1 MRRLPLWTSY
11 SGSHDETLKRLEI
24 SSHSR
29 VGSITAVSGAV
40 ILFIG
45 TWLHPMSADP
55 NAPLAAFSEYAA
67 SSHWVASHMMQL
79 AGVGLISASLVLL
92 ARTLSDGYGG
102 SWSLIA
108 MGATVASLAVATAL
122 QAVDGVALKG
132 MVDRWAATSGPQKYA
147 AFEAAFGVRQ
157 IEVGLAAMA
166 SIGFGVAASLIGVAM
181 LIDGR
186 FPRWLGLLP
195 ILGGVPTVLAGITI
209 ANTGFS
215 DLAMTLNMVS
225 VLLLLSWLILLGIVG
240 WRRSAF

>member
-1 MRRLPLWTSY
+1 
-11 SGSHDETLKRLEI
+11 
-24 SSHSR
+24 
-29 VGSITAVSGAV
+29 V

-166 SIGFGVAASLIGVAM
+166 SIGYGVAASLIGVAM